1 MADDVLDPGTEHGEA
16 TEDSMPI
23 REIINLILDRPIVE
37 ILLFLSVSALPIG
50 VLIAGFS
57 LIESQRRRKR
67 LREITDQL
75 GALTRGR
82 DRTKS
87 ASTSTAHMMRSTNI
101 DATASTQREC
111 L

>member
-1 MADDVLDPGTEHGEA
+1 MADDVLGPGTKHGGA

-23 REIINLILDRPIVE
+23 REIINLILDRPIIE

-50 VLIAGFS
+50 VLIAGFL

-75 GALTRGR
+75 RAR
-82 DRTKS
+82 KS
-87 ASTSTAHMMRSTNI
+87 PASSG
-101 DATASTQREC
+101 
-111 L
+111 

>member
-1 MADDVLDPGTEHGEA
+1 MADDVLGPGTEDGGA

-57 LIESQRRRKR
+57 LIESQRRQKR
-67 LREITDQL
+67 LREITERAATDTIREIINFIL
-75 GALTRGR
+75 
-82 DRTKS
+82 DRLIV
-87 ASTSTAHMMRSTNI
+87 RS
-101 DATASTQREC
+101 C
-111 L
+111 CF